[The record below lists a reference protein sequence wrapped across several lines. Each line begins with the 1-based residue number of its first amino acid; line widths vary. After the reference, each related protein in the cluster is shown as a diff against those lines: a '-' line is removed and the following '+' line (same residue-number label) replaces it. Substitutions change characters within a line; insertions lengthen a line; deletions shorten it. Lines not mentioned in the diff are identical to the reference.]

1 MREIVK
7 IHKTKNRVL
16 LAYEIKFK
24 KINTNVSSPSNVSTV
39 MTK

>member
-16 LAYEIKFK
+16 LAYEIKLK
-24 KINTNVSSPSNVSTV
+24 KINTNVSSSNVSTV